1 MSGMARFEKAD
12 SSTSQVEYIHAL
24 YPFLNLDPIYQR
36 ESGVWSKER
45 KQLFIDSLINGF
57 DVPKI
62 YLNKV
67 DYSEEIDGEEKLI
80 RYEVIDGKQRIES
93 IEEFL
98 NDSYPL
104 SDTFH
109 LIDDE
114 DSVGSG
120 GLFYSELVSNNP
132 EVVYKLLH
140 YSFDIV
146 VLDHQQED
154 FVDEFF
160 IRLNGGE
167 PLNAQEKRNAC
178 SCDLRTRVKKISST
192 DKFVKKCLV
201 PRSRYKNDELVA
213 KFFSIADQFGELGKI
228 TDIKKNRL
236 DRLYERSKNNELTSE
251 SLVLIES
258 RVKETL
264 TLLYR
269 VFGTPDPLIRSV
281 GNVVVYFISAFTC
294 PELWV
299 NASVKEYI
307 RSFEK
312 LRKDIVNNDFEIM
325 TVREQTIFM
334 ICDEYNSYVQ
344 SANDGSA
351 LSWRSCC
358 INCFIRAKGDFD
370 DFYLLMSPFL
380 Y

>member
-1 MSGMARFEKAD
+1 MSVMARFEKAD

-24 YPFLNLDPIYQR
+24 YPFLDLDPIYQR

-67 DYSEEIDGEEKLI
+67 EYSEKIDGEDRLI
-80 RYEVIDGKQRIES
+80 RYEVIDGKQRFES

-98 NDSYPL
+98 NDKYPL
-104 SDTFH
+104 ADTFH

-114 DSVGSG
+114 NSAGSG
-120 GLFYSELVSNNP
+120 GLYYSQLVSKSP
-132 EVVYKLLH
+132 EVVYRLLH

-146 VLDHQQED
+146 VLDHQKED

-178 SCDLRTRVKKISST
+178 HCYLRTRVKNIS
-192 DKFVKKCLV
+192 DRDEFIKKCLV
-201 PRSRYKNDELVA
+201 PRARYKNDELVA
-213 KFFSIADQFGELGKI
+213 KFFSIADQFDELGKI
-228 TDIKKNRL
+228 SDIKKNRL
-236 DRLYERSKNNELTSE
+236 DRLYERSKNNELTSHRTDY
-251 SLVLIES
+251 IEKK
-258 RVKETL
+258 VKDTL
-264 TLLYR
+264 ALLYK
-269 VFGTPDPLIRSV
+269 VFGAPDPLIRSV
-281 GNVVVYFISAFTC
+281 GNVIVYFISAFTC

-299 NASVKEYI
+299 NASVKDYL

-312 LRKDIVNNDFEIM
+312 LRKDIVNRDIEIM
-325 TVREQTIFM
+325 TVRQQTIFM

-358 INCFIRAKGDFD
+358 INCYIRAKGDFD
-370 DFYLLMSPFL
+370 DFYLLMAPYL